1 MPTLHASKQ
10 IINPNWREIL
20 HAQEEMFFFFFF
32 LGGWGGGFL
41 AEQKIEV
48 YGLSS
53 GSLKGR
59 PLEAK
64 DDRGCRVYYMK
75 GKV

>member
-1 MPTLHASKQ
+1 MPKKRCFSFS
-10 IINPNWREIL
+10 
-20 HAQEEMFFFFFF
+20 FFW
-32 LGGWGGGFL
+32 GGGGGGFL

>member
-1 MPTLHASKQ
+1 
-10 IINPNWREIL
+10 
-20 HAQEEMFFFFFF
+20 MFFFFFF
-32 LGGWGGGFL
+32 LGGWGGGLL

>member
-1 MPTLHASKQ
+1 
-10 IINPNWREIL
+10 
-20 HAQEEMFFFFFF
+20 MFFFFFF
-32 LGGWGGGFL
+32 WGGGGGGFL